1 MNRTRRL
8 LSVVAGL
15 VVASLTLSACGVLWD
30 AKSASTPRASLAPNL
45 DAVPEGF
52 DDFYAQALDWREC
65 DGVDDGTYDCT
76 EVTAPLDWTDPEG
89 GEIELAVI
97 RRQADSGDPAGS
109 LLTNPGGPGA
119 SGFDLI
125 AHSALFAVGE
135 ELAAAYD
142 VVGFDPRG
150 VGRSTAVT
158 CLDPEA
164 MDAYL
169 YGIPEHPRGTP
180 EWEQELTES
189 NRVFAEAC
197 EAESGGIL
205 PFITTDN
212 AARDLD
218 LLRAV
223 LGDATLTYLGYSYGT
238 FLGATYAKLF
248 PDRVGRLVLDGAVD
262 PSISGT
268 EMGMVQA
275 AGFESALRAFMTW
288 CLGEKEC
295 PFDGALDDALDDLST
310 LLESVDRAP
319 LPNDDG
325 RRLGADTLVTAIV
338 SALYADVRWPYL
350 NQALADALAGDPAV
364 AFVLADDYN
373 SRDADGSYLDNT
385 AEAFRA
391 YNCMDYP
398 IEDDPDAEA
407 AARAY
412 LAEHA
417 PTIAPYWE
425 GVEPCADWPA
435 VATGVRERITADG
448 AAPIVVVGTTNDPAT
463 PYSWSEALADQLAS
477 GVLITRVGEGHT
489 GFNKGNAC
497 VDDAVVSYL
506 IDGEAPGDGLRCD

>member
-1 MNRTRRL
+1 VNRTRRL
-8 LSVVAGL
+8 VSLVAGL
-15 VVASLTLSACGVLWD
+15 AVAAVALSGCGILWD
-30 AKSASTPRASLAPNL
+30 AKAESAPRASLAPNL

-52 DDFYAQALDWREC
+52 GDFYAQALDWRAC
-65 DGVDDGTYDCT
+65 DGIDEGTYDCT
-76 EVTAPLDWTDPEG
+76 EVTAPLDWADPDG

-97 RRQADSGDPAGS
+97 RRHADSGDPAGS

-125 AHSALFAVGE
+125 ADSALFAVGE
-135 ELAAAYD
+135 DLAEVYD
-142 VVGFDPRG
+142 VIGFDPRG

-169 YGIPEHPRGTP
+169 YDIPTHPRGTP
-180 EWEQELTES
+180 EWERELTES
-189 NRVFAEAC
+189 NRAFAEAC
-197 EAESGGIL
+197 EARSGGIL

-223 LGDATLTYLGYSYGT
+223 LGDETLNYLGYSYGT
-238 FLGATYAKLF
+238 FLGATYAKIF
-248 PDRVGRLVLDGAVD
+248 PANVGRLVLDGAID
-262 PSISGT
+262 PSIPGIEVGT
-268 EMGMVQA
+268 VQA

-288 CLGEKEC
+288 CLGEREC
-295 PFDGALDDALDDLST
+295 PFGGTLEEALDDLAT
-310 LLESVDRAP
+310 LLASVDRAP
-319 LPNDDG
+319 LANEDG

-350 NQALADALAGDPAV
+350 AQALTDALAGDPAV
-364 AFVLADDYN
+364 AFALADDYN
-373 SRDADGSYLDNT
+373 SRAADGSYLDNT

-398 IEDDPDAEA
+398 IEDDPEAEA

-412 LAEHA
+412 VAENA

-425 GVEPCADWPA
+425 GVETCADWPA
-435 VATGVRERITADG
+435 EATGVRQRITADG
-448 AAPIVVVGTTNDPAT
+448 APPIVVVGTTNDPAT
-463 PYSWSEALADQLAS
+463 PYSWSVALAEQLSS
-477 GVLITRVGEGHT
+477 GVLVTRVGEGHT

-497 VDDAVVSYL
+497 VDDAVVDYL
-506 IDGEAPGDGLRCD
+506 IDGTVPEDGLRCE